1 MAAAS
6 FVRCARAAGGAMTQD
21 YERPT
26 AKTTRRLE
34 RSVEGLER
42 ADKIVTRAMQRIAM
56 QFMKRL
62 LVRNATATLTEGI
75 VTLTQTQRRRQLCQ
89 PRQPLSVELSIAEIA

>member
-26 AKTTRRLE
+26 AKTTRRARE
-34 RSVEGLER
+34 
-42 ADKIVTRAMQRIAM
+42 
-56 QFMKRL
+56 
-62 LVRNATATLTEGI
+62 
-75 VTLTQTQRRRQLCQ
+75 QRRGAYK
-89 PRQPLSVELSIAEIA
+89 S